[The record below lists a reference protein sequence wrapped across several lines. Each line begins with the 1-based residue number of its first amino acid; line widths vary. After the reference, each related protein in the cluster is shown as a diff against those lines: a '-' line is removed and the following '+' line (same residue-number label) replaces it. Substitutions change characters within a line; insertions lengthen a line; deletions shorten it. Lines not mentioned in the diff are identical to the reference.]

1 MFLAWL
7 LADGG
12 GSKFRYVSAE
22 KIIEI
27 HDAIIT
33 EVGGERGVIYEGG
46 IYFIPEKASL
56 KRSIEAAGAIYLF
69 EIIAMHPFL
78 DGNKRTGF
86 EACDTFLR
94 VNGFYLDSTTEEGKG
109 ITLGIAQ
116 GKLDY
121 GKTLE
126 WIKRHIKKL

>member
-1 MFLAWL
+1 MDPSGLWSP
-7 LADGG
+7 DGG
-12 GSKFRYVSAE
+12 GSSFKHLSAE
-22 KIIEI
+22 KK
-27 HDAIIT
+27 
-33 EVGGERGVIYEGG
+33 GG
-46 IYFIPEKASL
+46 IYFIPEKAAI
-56 KRSIEAAGAIYLF
+56 KRSIEAAAAVYLF

-94 VNGFYLDSTTEEGKG
+94 VNGFYLDSTTEEGEG

-116 GKLDY
+116 GKLDFE
-121 GKTLE
+121 KTLE